1 MDLGRLLQKLLLED
15 SFEIIRVKLSQLRI
29 SSGFYG
35 IVNDFYRQIFNLCSL
50 FLGLTSFL
58 LGQVSNIFSIPDQH
72 KSSTKDNV
80 KLSRSNLL
88 SNKIHYHKIV

>member
-1 MDLGRLLQKLLLED
+1 MDLGRLPYNVQLED
-15 SFEIIRVKLSQLRI
+15 SFEIIRFDSDCLSYVFPQVFIVK
-29 SSGFYG
+29 
-35 IVNDFYRQIFNLCSL
+35 DFYRQIFYLCL
-50 FLGLTSFL
+50 FSWADLIFL
-58 LGQVSNIFSIPDQH
+58 EQVSNIFSIPDQH